1 MVEVVEGKI
10 FPLFSRERREVQQ
23 QQEYHHMA
31 CSSRPRYFSEHNLRG
46 VLDTRAAIR
55 GAVARNP
62 CTDRFMC
69 KAVPACML
77 TLSYPN

>member
-10 FPLFSRERREVQQ
+10 FFFFSTERQEVQQ

-31 CSSRPRYFSEHNLRG
+31 CSSPRYFSEHNLRG